1 MFSLIFD
8 GKNTK
13 ATSSFKVGGSV
24 TKTSA
29 TTQPLLGSTVCRNQK
44 ETKKSA
50 SKGFFDHFSLCLNR
64 LNAAPLRGEYKNLDL
79 QTLPG
84 AFITLQICS

>member
-1 MFSLIFD
+1 MIFD

-24 TKTSA
+24 TKHISDNPTSF
-29 TTQPLLGSTVCRNQK
+29 LGSTVCRNQK

-50 SKGFFDHFSLCLNR
+50 SKVFLIISLS
-64 LNAAPLRGEYKNLDL
+64 A
-79 QTLPG
+79 
-84 AFITLQICS
+84 